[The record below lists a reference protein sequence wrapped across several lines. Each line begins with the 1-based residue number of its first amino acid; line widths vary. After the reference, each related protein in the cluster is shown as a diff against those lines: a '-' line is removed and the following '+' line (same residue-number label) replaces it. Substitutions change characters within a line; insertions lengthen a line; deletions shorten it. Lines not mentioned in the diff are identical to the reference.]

1 MKALDP
7 AGVADNRAPTG
18 VKRVLVQYDETPSVL
33 NTSHSWR
40 PIELHQDTDGTWV
53 GALVT
58 SHTDG
63 RYFIQAVDGA
73 GNTGVSQF
81 KGNYYQANGTSP
93 QAVAVV
99 TNGTLGAS
107 NWYVSPV
114 QVSLYVAGVLA
125 SSANGYT
132 YSFDGIS
139 QGLYSAPFDVP
150 QGTTSITFAPPAS
163 STAPAPPALVVRKDT
178 LAPTATL
185 APALSVIAAGSPV
198 PTPTCTAARPG
209 TRFRRNRLY
218 TAASD
223 QRHGR
228 GHRLFTRQCD
238 RHRCGRQHVT
248 RGSANRR
255 DRLGYEEP

>member
-1 MKALDP
+1 MCC
-7 AGVADNRAPTG
+7 
-18 VKRVLVQYDETPSVL
+18 VQYDETPSVL

-107 NWYVSPV
+107 DWYVSPV

-125 SSANGYT
+125 SLRQRLHLLVQRHLAGCVL
-132 YSFDGIS
+132 G
-139 QGLYSAPFDVP
+139 AVRR
-150 QGTTSITFAPPAS
+150 PPGNDQHHLH
-163 STAPAPPALVVRKDT
+163 TPRIEHRPAPPALVVQKDT

-185 APALSVIAAGSPV
+185 APA
-198 PTPTCTAARPG
+198 
-209 TRFRRNRLY
+209 
-218 TAASD
+218 
-223 QRHGR
+223 
-228 GHRLFTRQCD
+228 
-238 RHRCGRQHVT
+238 
-248 RGSANRR
+248 SA
-255 DRLGYEEP
+255 